1 MSSPRP
7 LALAVLE
14 TLATLGRT
22 SAEMA
27 FYFALS
33 FVPFVGLTVAAA
45 IALLPADV
53 GEPLART
60 IVTQLPP
67 EAGLDS
73 QALDAWVGTNRRAGW
88 LAAGLLLALWSSF
101 RLMTAA
107 VRALA
112 RVGAGAPLDLR
123 QHLQSAGSA
132 LLLTAL
138 WALALL
144 AMAFVL
150 LIVPGLRETLVDTGW
165 LDGGGPGVRTIVR
178 TLALAVLLLALAAS
192 YRMVPGLGAR
202 GVRLWL
208 GAAAATAGW
217 LLVAEAVRRV
227 LPSLWAGR
235 SLYGALGGF
244 VLFLFWSWANAW
256 VILAGGVLAG
266 SRLRR

>member
-1 MSSPRP
+1 MARGKR
-7 LALAVLE
+7 LE
-14 TLATLGRT
+14 NVVETIATLGRT

-33 FVPFVGLTVAAA
+33 FVPFVGLTVATAVA
-45 IALLPADV
+45 TLPAEV
-53 GEPLART
+53 GGPLART

-67 EAGLDS
+67 EAGVDPQAIDS
-73 QALDAWVGTNRRAGW
+73 WVGTNRRAGW

-112 RVGAGAPLDLR
+112 RVGSDAPFDLR
-123 QHLQSAGSA
+123 RRLQSAGSA
-132 LLLTAL
+132 LLLTAV

-150 LIVPGLRETLVDTGW
+150 LIAPGLRETLADAGW
-165 LDGGGPGVRTIVR
+165 LGGGPGTRTIAR
-178 TLALAVLLLALAAS
+178 ALALAVLLLALAAS

-202 GVRLWL
+202 GARLWL
-208 GAAAATAGW
+208 GAGAATAGW

-227 LPSLWAGR
+227 MPALWAGR

-266 SRLRR
+266 RRIRR